1 MTYLVEDDP
10 FSDWSELVHKPVY
23 SIDGKK
29 LGFLR
34 KTISEY
40 IIVVQGLI
48 NLTKYFIPKSL
59 AESTSKKGI
68 RLKITAYEAYSK
80 YSYTKMKNVVT
91 TLEFLPKSAIDHRIF
106 YDRFQTLRYGITR
119 NRLAAVI
126 GFISGILFLISG
138 YKANLAIYHLI
149 R

>member
-1 MTYLVEDDP
+1 LVEDDP

-34 KTISEY
+34 ETISEY
-40 IIVVQGLI
+40 IIVGRGLI

-68 RLKITAYEAYSK
+68 RLKITAYEAHSK
-80 YSYTKMKNVVT
+80 YSYAKMKNVVT
-91 TLEFLPKSAIDHRIF
+91 TFEFLPKSAIDHRVF
-106 YDRFQTLRYGITR
+106 YEIPD
-119 NRLAAVI
+119 
-126 GFISGILFLISG
+126 S
-138 YKANLAIYHLI
+138 AIWHYQK
-149 R
+149 